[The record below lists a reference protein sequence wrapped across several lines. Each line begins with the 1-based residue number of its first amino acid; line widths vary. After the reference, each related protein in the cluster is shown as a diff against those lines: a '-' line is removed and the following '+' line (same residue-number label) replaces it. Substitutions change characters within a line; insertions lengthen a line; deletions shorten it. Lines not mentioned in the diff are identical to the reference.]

1 MDRPNPLFRNLN
13 SKIAS
18 LPMIFIV
25 LVVFTGGTFWTVA
38 SSFTNIKTLPI
49 FTPREFYDAFVGMAQ

>member
-1 MDRPNPLFRNLN
+1 MNRPNPLFRNLN

-25 LVVFTGGTFWTVA
+25 LVRIYWRHVLDGGFVLHQHQNTADFYA
-38 SSFTNIKTLPI
+38 SGIL
-49 FTPREFYDAFVGMAQ
+49 